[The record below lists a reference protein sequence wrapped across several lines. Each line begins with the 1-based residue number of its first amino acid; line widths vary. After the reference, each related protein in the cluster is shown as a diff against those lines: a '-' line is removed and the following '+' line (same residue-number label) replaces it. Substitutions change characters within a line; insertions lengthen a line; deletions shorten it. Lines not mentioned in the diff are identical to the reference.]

1 MIIHVNKRG
10 IWCEIR
16 GDEILVVIFTNS
28 VIKKKK
34 SCIITQTKYLPLG
47 LLDSEDAGITV
58 LRKVVKYLP
67 SEQKKSKRFF
77 FSPPPTRIKLDKKSV
92 QQSLKSVTCE
102 QKHEANRCMSTTIC
116 CICQKQQTLCR

>member
-16 GDEILVVIFTNS
+16 GDEILVVLFTNS

-34 SCIITQTKYLPLG
+34 KSFIITQTKYLPLG

-67 SEQKKSKRFF
+67 SEQKKSKRF
-77 FSPPPTRIKLDKKSV
+77 PPPPESNWTKSL
-92 QQSLKSVTCE
+92 SSS
-102 QKHEANRCMSTTIC
+102 H
-116 CICQKQQTLCR
+116 